1 VNHVALPRKWRPRT
15 FDTLVGQEAVARTL
29 EHALESGRI
38 AHAYLFT
45 GPRGVGKTTTA
56 RLLAACLNCEKGP
69 TATPCGE
76 CASCREIAQRGE
88 SLDTIEL
95 DAASNNSV
103 EDARE
108 LIEILRYAPQR
119 DRYRVLILDEV
130 HMLSKAAFNALLK
143 TIEEPPEHAV
153 FILASTELH
162 RIPAT
167 IVSRCQKFSFRRLT
181 DAEIV
186 ERLRM
191 VAEREGFTVT
201 AGAAAQIARASDG
214 SLRDALSLL
223 EQAATLSS
231 GAVDE
236 RRCAEI
242 FAFVDRAMLEALF
255 AAAVS
260 GDRPEILATV
270 ERAREEGIDPRHAA
284 REFTSMLR
292 EILVAAAARKG
303 AAPAD
308 DRTAKLAALAPYDT
322 VLRAVSLQLETE
334 RQLAR
339 ANDPWIVWEMSLLKL
354 AELPRLRALE
364 ESLAGGRTPPPP
376 PAPPSGDRPRF
387 VSLVPAPSP
396 EEAEAPAPP
405 ADPSA
410 EFVRRVLARRVTIGT
425 YLTLATRIVEK
436 GTDLVIEFPID
447 KASARDALQ
456 KPDPLKMLTE
466 EAAQAFGHAL
476 AVRLTTG
483 PPVNGDL
490 AAAAREVPAPVLA
503 RERAATRA
511 QDDPMVQKAMALFRG
526 EVVDV
531 KEEKR

>member
-1 VNHVALPRKWRPRT
+1 MADSVVNHVALPRKWRPHT
-15 FDTLVGQEAVARTL
+15 FDALVGQEAVARTL

-69 TATPCGE
+69 AVSPCGE

-162 RIPAT
+162 KIPAT
-167 IVSRCQKFSFRRLT
+167 IVSRCQKFSFRRLS
-181 DAEIV
+181 DAEID

-201 AGAAAQIARASDG
+201 PGAAAQIARAADG

-231 GAVDE
+231 GTVDE

-242 FAFVDRAMLEALF
+242 FAFVDRAMLEALY

-260 GDRPEILATV
+260 GNRPEILAIAA
-270 ERAREEGIDPRHAA
+270 RARDEGVDPRHAA

-292 EILVAAAARKG
+292 EILVASAQKR
-303 AAPAD
+303 D
-308 DRTAKLAALAPYDT
+308 DRAGKLAALAPYDSL
-322 VLRAVSLQLETE
+322 LRAVSLQLETE

-339 ANDPWIVWEMSLLKL
+339 SNDPWIVWEMSLLKT

-364 ESLAGGRTPPPP
+364 ESLAGRVPPGPPAAPP
-376 PAPPSGDRPRF
+376 PADRPRF
-387 VSLVPAPSP
+387 VSLVPAPPP
-396 EEAEAPAPP
+396 EEADPPAPA
-405 ADPSA
+405 ADPVSD
-410 EFVRRVLARRVTIGT
+410 FVRRVLSRRVTIGT
-425 YLTLATRIVEK
+425 YLTLATRIEPK
-436 GTDLVIEFPID
+436 GNDLVIEFPID

-456 KPDPLKMLTE
+456 KPDPLKLLAD
-466 EAAQAFGHAL
+466 EAAAVFGRPL
-476 AVRLTTG
+476 SVRLTTG
-483 PPVNGDL
+483 PPVDGDL
-490 AAAAREVPAPVLA
+490 AAVAREVPPQVLS

-511 QDDPMVQKAMALFRG
+511 QDDPMVKKAMALFRG

-531 KEEKR
+531 KEEK